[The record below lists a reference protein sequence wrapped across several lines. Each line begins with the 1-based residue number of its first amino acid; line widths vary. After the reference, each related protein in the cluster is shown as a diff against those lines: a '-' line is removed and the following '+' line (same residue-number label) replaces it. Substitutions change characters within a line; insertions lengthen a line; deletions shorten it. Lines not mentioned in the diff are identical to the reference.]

1 MTLDYDFNISIV
13 IVNYNVKDY
22 LFQCLASI
30 RKSTEFADQLKVE
43 TIVVDNDSIDGSV
56 EYLEQQFPDV
66 KFIVNKK
73 NCGIWQS
80 QQPGIRNSSRQ
91 VYSNS

>member
-56 EYLEQQFPDV
+56 EYLEPQFPE
-66 KFIVNKK
+66 VNLSLIKK
-73 NCGIWQS
+73 MWASAEPITRDL
-80 QQPGIRNSSRQ
+80 ILHAADIF
-91 VYSNS
+91 